1 LIVATAPSA
10 STAYRRIL
18 LKLSGEA
25 LMGEDDYGINREVV
39 DRICGEIRD
48 VVAAGCQVAIVVG
61 AGNIFRGM
69 NAEGQDR
76 ATADY
81 MGMLGTVMNALAL
94 QSALERMGV
103 PARAQSAIP
112 MPPVIDS
119 YDRSRAIA
127 HLEQGRVVVFG
138 GGTGNPF
145 FTTDTAASLR
155 GLEIDADIVVKA
167 TKVDGVYDRDP
178 VRHPDAV
185 RYDVLS
191 YDEVLEKRLAVM
203 DAAAIALCREHNL
216 PLRVFN
222 INRPGGLA
230 RVVRGEDE
238 GTLVQIGEKQ

>member
-1 LIVATAPSA
+1 MAAAPSA
-10 STAYRRIL
+10 SPAYRRIL

-25 LMGEDDYGINREVV
+25 LMGEDAYGINREVV

-48 VVAAGCQVAIVVG
+48 VVSGGSQVAIVVG

-69 NAEGQDR
+69 NADGLDR

-94 QSALERMGV
+94 QSALERLGV
-103 PARAQSAIP
+103 RARAQSAIP
-112 MPPVIDS
+112 MAPVIDS
-119 YDRSRAIA
+119 YDRHRAIA

-155 GLEIDADIVVKA
+155 GLEINADIVVKA

-191 YDEVLEKRLAVM
+191 YDEVLKKRLAVM

-216 PLRVFN
+216 PLRVFS

-230 RVVRGEDE
+230 RVARGEDE
-238 GTLVQIGEKQ
+238 GTLVQTGEKQ